1 MSVFVRFRIKYGQVS
16 IIKDKILSYAP
27 VWKKSSPLVIEEL
40 TENIGNDLLNKLEKV
55 FNLYGDNDCFVN
67 GYFSLT
73 GKTSSCG
80 DKSKKLSDLIKNARL
95 YSAAFWNAGLRKGIM
110 ANFSDIYCLQLFQI
124 CANCYGSI
132 LVVCLFNIKCVKFET
147 NYS

>member
-27 VWKKSSPLVIEEL
+27 VWKKASPLVLEEL

-55 FNLYGDNDCFVN
+55 LNLYGDNDCFIN

-80 DKSKKLSDLIKNARL
+80 DKSKKLCDLIKHARL
-95 YSAAFWNAGLRKGIM
+95 YSAAFCQAGTLKRHLLTHSEEKPHKCTQCDYASSKAGHLRDHMKTHP
-110 ANFSDIYCLQLFQI
+110 L
-124 CANCYGSI
+124 
-132 LVVCLFNIKCVKFET
+132 
-147 NYS
+147 